1 MPANVLGNPYM
12 TTFTTVVI
20 VSAHGDTPDQKRG
33 SRPADPLIKV
43 NVFDYLYTFLR
54 DFKISLT
61 PEGNLWDEIRKQVN
75 FRQWS
80 KLIVNINEEKI
91 ECDILQTGE
100 KMMQDILKMYDP
112 KKEMSFELLLRD
124 EEENILN
131 KKIEVRVIGDWFGKN
146 VKNFRIGLED
156 SQNIFDQIQEH
167 VPKNYWK
174 SLRLKGDSG
183 TNLMFSENDEEY
195 IKKLIFE
202 SYKKKKPLYIRLH
215 MNVDDL
221 PSTEQDEA
229 ADGIQNEVNSGK
241 YYPSTV
247 GMNIPK
253 YPQANNEET
262 LPETPSP
269 RQYYP
274 RTVGMNVPTYH
285 KPKKEETLPE
295 TPSPG
300 QYYPSTVG
308 MRVPTYHTPKKAS
321 SYSLLPQRLT
331 LASGLCIPAP
341 APWR

>member
-20 VSAHGDTPDQKRG
+20 VSAHGDTPDQTRG

-43 NVFDYLYTFLR
+43 NVFDYLHTFLR
-54 DFKISLT
+54 DFEISLT
-61 PEGNLWDEIRKQVN
+61 PQGNLWDKIRNQVD

-91 ECDILQTGE
+91 ECDILQTG
-100 KMMQDILKMYDP
+100 KQMMQDILKLYDP

-156 SQNIFDQIQEH
+156 SQNIFDQIEH
-167 VPKNYWK
+167 HVRKDYWK
-174 SLRLKGDSG
+174 SLTLIGYSG
-183 TNLMFSENDEEY
+183 TYLTFSENDDEY

-202 SYKKKKPLYIRLH
+202 SYKKKKPLYILLH

-285 KPKKEETLPE
+285 KPKNEETLPE
-295 TPSPG
+295 TRLLPK
-300 QYYPSTVG
+300 YRPSTVG
-308 MRVPTYHTPKKAS
+308 MNVQTYKQANNVS
-321 SYSLLPQRLT
+321 SYSLLPQQLT